1 MRNCRLGKEETML
14 RIIAILGLLLFASTA
29 PTFAQVNRD
38 AQLAE
43 ASKAYARNDFAKSR
57 DILEQLTVSYPKDP
71 IVHYLLGN
79 SYLAVS
85 KFELAERE
93 YQLCLKLNPPLI
105 AVAQCQ
111 QALGRIRVYMST
123 RSAASS
129 AQATSAQPA
138 TYPGASTAAA
148 TTGQAPLDPNLA
160 LNEQKLAE
168 QQQELI
174 RRADMEQARMTEHHK
189 RICDAQT
196 SRIKEQAEFEIS
208 QLQKY
213 TYTSRGRQITNP
225 HYEEEA
231 RAIRED
237 ADRRIKSALD
247 ALERNSSTLGRTGDR
262 TRNDIAAMASNLREA
277 AQSDKGSSR
286 LMPNG
291 SNLYTKNYVN
301 FGDEIEREPE
311 PPRPVEA
318 LKADYA
324 KVTVKP
330 KGSGKP

>member
-1 MRNCRLGKEETML
+1 MRTCRVGLRRTML
-14 RIIAILGLLLFASTA
+14 RKIAVLGLLLVSSTA
-29 PTFAQVNRD
+29 PALAQVNRD
-38 AQLAE
+38 TQLAE

-111 QALGRIRVYMST
+111 QALGQIRGYMNARTVASAVQANSAQ
-123 RSAASS
+123 SAA
-129 AQATSAQPA
+129 
-138 TYPGASTAAA
+138 AAG
-148 TTGQAPLDPNLA
+148 TPPLDPNLA

-174 RRADMEQARMTEHHK
+174 QRADLEQAQMTAHHK
-189 RICDAQT
+189 RISDAQT
-196 SRIKEQAEFEIS
+196 SRIREQAEFEIS

-213 TYTSRGRQITNP
+213 SYTSRGQRIMNP
-225 HYEEEA
+225 GYEAEA
-231 RAIRED
+231 RAIREE
-237 ADRRIKSALD
+237 ADRRIKSSLD
-247 ALERNSSTLGRTGDR
+247 ALERNSSTIVRKADR
-262 TRNDIAAMASNLREA
+262 TRNDVHRMANNLREQ
-277 AQSDKGSSR
+277 AQSDKGLSR

-291 SNLYTKNYVN
+291 SNLYIRNYVN
-301 FGDEIEREPE
+301 FGDELSEPE
-311 PPRPVEA
+311 PQAPRPIEP

-324 KVTVKP
+324 KITVKP
-330 KGSGKP
+330 KGNGKP

>member
-1 MRNCRLGKEETML
+1 ML
-14 RIIAILGLLLFASTA
+14 RNIAILGLLLVASIA
-29 PTFAQVNRD
+29 PSLAQVNKD
-38 AQLAE
+38 TQLAK

-57 DILEQLTVSYPKDP
+57 DILEQLAISYPKDP

-111 QALGRIRVYMST
+111 QALGQIRAYISG
-123 RSAASS
+123 RPAASS
-129 AQATSAQPA
+129 AQANNTQQSAA
-138 TYPGASTAAA
+138 AGVACPGASATGGTA
-148 TTGQAPLDPNLA
+148 PPDPNLA

-174 RRADMEQARMTEHHK
+174 QRADLEQAQMTALHK
-189 RICDAQT
+189 RISDAQA
-196 SRIKEQAEFEIS
+196 SRIREQAEFEIS
-208 QLQKY
+208 QLQRY
-213 TYTSRGRQITNP
+213 SYTSRGRQITNP
-225 HYEEEA
+225 GYEAEV

-237 ADRRIKSALD
+237 ADRRIKSSLD
-247 ALERNSSTLGRTGDR
+247 ALERNSSTIARTADR
-262 TRNDIAAMASNLREA
+262 TRNDVSNMATNLREQ
-277 AQSDKGSSR
+277 AQSDKGASR

-291 SNLYTKNYVN
+291 SNLYTRNYVN
-301 FGDEIEREPE
+301 FGDELSEPE
-311 PPRPVEA
+311 PQPPRAIEP